1 MTRNITNWAHESL
14 FQKWKLITKNVSI
27 HFLLIF
33 VHFMC
38 DASRMSAIT
47 EIGDFFFSALSIA
60 IVNFKF
66 LPSVIQPYHTTVS
79 QVLLSA
85 LGKCL

>member
-1 MTRNITNWAHESL
+1 MTRNITNWANESL
-14 FQKWKLITKNVSI
+14 FQKWKLITKNVSM
-27 HFLLIF
+27 HCLLMF

-47 EIGDFFFSALSIA
+47 EIGDFFSALSIA
-60 IVNFKF
+60 VVNFRF

-79 QVLLSA
+79 HVLLSA